1 MTIAK
6 AQKEQKG
13 KMFGGVLSN
22 LATSLESTIVDDEP

>member
-13 KMFGGVLSN
+13 KIFGGVLSN
-22 LATSLESTIVDDEP
+22 LATSLESTIFDDEP